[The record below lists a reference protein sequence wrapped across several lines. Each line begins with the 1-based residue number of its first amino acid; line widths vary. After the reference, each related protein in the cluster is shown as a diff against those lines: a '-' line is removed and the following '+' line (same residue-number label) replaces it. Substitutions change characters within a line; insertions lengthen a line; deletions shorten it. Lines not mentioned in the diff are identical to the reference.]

1 MLSRV
6 KAVLAW
12 QRGAN
17 RSEFR
22 PMAHAHLDV
31 MYIHVQYIR
40 CPRYYRFSD
49 HKRVHQPHSDRTT
62 RCNLQC
68 ASGLIVSARRNLNT
82 AAVPSVWFRASIF
95 FFKVCA
101 DLSSSFFSNRPPSPS
116 AALCVF
122 VALPFLF
129 LLAGPWEMSS
139 HILWGLRQTP
149 TRTGKKS
156 FFKKRKEETAVYV
169 RLVEKRGFQE
179 GLSAW
184 G

>member
-68 ASGLIVSARRNLNT
+68 ASGLIVSARRNLTT
-82 AAVPSVWFRASIF
+82 AAVPSVS
-95 FFKVCA
+95 CL
-101 DLSSSFFSNRPPSPS
+101 DFFSKFVPACPARFSRTAHHRRALPCVFLSPFLSCFCWQDLGRCRRTYCGGYVRPRHVQARSPS
-116 AALCVF
+116 LKR
-122 VALPFLF
+122 
-129 LLAGPWEMSS
+129 E
-139 HILWGLRQTP
+139 
-149 TRTGKKS
+149 KKKQQS
-156 FFKKRKEETAVYV
+156 T
-169 RLVEKRGFQE
+169 
-179 GLSAW
+179 SD
-184 G
+184 